1 MKRRDWWPLAA
12 LGFLLLQTGSAVAFD
27 GAAPAL
33 GLQSAP
39 LQEEAW
45 QRTPSGVQ
53 YTTLAGWTT
62 EASGS
67 AIFMS
72 KPEDDARMAIVEVD
86 ARTADDAVALAWK
99 RYRSDAQPTLRGSRA
114 RPSRNGWLLVQTYD
128 YASAEAPG
136 RILRAQ
142 VLHEGSAWVVVIM
155 DLPAA
160 VMQRREAQ
168 VTRLLSSI
176 RAKNYVPETLVG
188 RQARDLD
195 PARIAALVQF
205 VEEARIS
212 LDIPGLA
219 LGVVQRGEVKYA
231 GGLGIRQV
239 GSDEKVDAST
249 RFLTA
254 SVTKPLTSL
263 MLAKLVDMG
272 RLDWDT
278 PAVQV
283 LPSFKVGDAELT
295 KRIRVR
301 HMLCACT
308 GIPPQDM
315 EWVLFGDEMTP
326 EDVLGVLGGVA
337 PTARTGE
344 LYQYSNLMAAAGG
357 YLGGQVSH
365 AGLPLGAAYD
375 RAMQAL
381 VFDPLGMASTTFDYD
396 VALKGNVALPHGTTI
411 DGDTVVSSM
420 GYNRMSIPMRPD
432 GGAWSNIND
441 MTRYLQM
448 ELSSGRLPDGGRY
461 IGEAAL
467 LERQKGQVA
476 RGGVDQW
483 YGMGLKADRR
493 LGIQQVFHGGSM
505 AGYQAEVYWLP
516 ENNAGYVLLMNAD
529 VGVHLRG
536 LLADRFLEILF
547 DIDRNAVTTLKA
559 LPATLMQERAEQRAQ
574 LRVPLDSTTL
584 ERLAPAYVHPVLGTI
599 RIVRDGPKTWFDFDG
614 WRTEVAMTPPSD
626 EGQVLESIS
635 PSVAGFQFTLTQVDG
650 ARALVLNDPPN
661 TYTFVEGDRALPRAN
676 ALESSDSGQ
685 SVGGSTR

>member
-27 GAAPAL
+27 DAAPAL

-67 AIFMS
+67 AIVMS
-72 KPEDDARMAIVEVD
+72 KPEDDARMAILEVD

-114 RPSRNGWLLVQTYD
+114 RPPRNGWSLVQTYN

-142 VLHEGSAWVVVIM
+142 VLHEGSAWVVVLM

-168 VTRLLSSI
+168 VSRLLSSI
-176 RAKNYVPETLVG
+176 RTKDYVPETLMG
-188 RQARDLD
+188 RPARDLD
-195 PARIAALVQF
+195 AGRLASLVQF
-205 VEEARIS
+205 VEEARTS

-219 LGVVQRGEVKYA
+219 LGVVQRGDVKYA

-239 GSDEKVDAST
+239 GRDDKVDATT

-272 RLDWDT
+272 RFEWDT
-278 PAVQV
+278 PAAQV
-283 LPSFKVGDAELT
+283 LPSFKVGDAVLT
-295 KRIRVR
+295 KAIRVR
-301 HMLCACT
+301 HLLCACT
-308 GIPPQDM
+308 GIPAHDM
-315 EWVLFGDEMTP
+315 EWVLSGDEMTP
-326 EDVLGVLGGVA
+326 EDVLGVLGGVV

-357 YLGGQVSH
+357 YLGGRASH
-365 AGLPLGAAYD
+365 PELSLGDGYD
-375 RAMQAL
+375 RAMQEL

-396 VALKGNVALPHGTTI
+396 VALQGNVALPHGTTI

-420 GYNRMSIPMRPD
+420 GYNRMSIAMRPD
-432 GGAWSNIND
+432 GGAWSNVDD

-448 ELSSGRLPDGGRY
+448 ELSSGRLPDGERY

-467 LERQKGQVA
+467 LERQVGQVA

-483 YGMGLKADRR
+483 YAMGLKTDRR
-493 LGIQQVFHGGSM
+493 LGIAQVFHGGSM

-516 ENNAGYVLLMNAD
+516 EYNAGYVLLMNAD
-529 VGVHLRG
+529 AGVHLRG
-536 LLADRFLEILF
+536 LLSDRFLEILF
-547 DIDRNAVTTLKA
+547 DVDRNAVKALRA
-559 LPATLMQERAEQRAQ
+559 LPANLKQERKAHRAQ
-574 LRVPLDSTTL
+574 LRVPLDATTL
-584 ERLAPAYVHPVLGTI
+584 ERLAPTYVHPVLGTI
-599 RIVRDGPKTWFDFDG
+599 RIVREGATTWFDFGG
-614 WRTEVAMTPPSD
+614 WRSEVAMTSSD
-626 EGQVLESIS
+626 AGKQVLASIS
-635 PSVAGFQFTLTQVDG
+635 PSVEGFEFTVTQVDG
-650 ARALVLNDPPN
+650 ARALVLNDPPSA
-661 TYTFVEGDRALPRAN
+661 YTFVEAERAVPR
-676 ALESSDSGQ
+676 ALESADSDR
-685 SVGGSTR
+685 SVRGSTR